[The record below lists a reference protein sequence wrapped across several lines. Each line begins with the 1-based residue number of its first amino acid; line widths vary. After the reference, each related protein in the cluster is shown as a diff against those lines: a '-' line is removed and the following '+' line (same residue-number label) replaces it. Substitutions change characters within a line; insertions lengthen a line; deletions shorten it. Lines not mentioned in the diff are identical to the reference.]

1 MSVNVSNCLLI
12 CSKTRAIFQ
21 MQHRSLN
28 RKMETEFKKCQQ
40 WTRFID
46 LKQLLFLPFLKWNL
60 RLQFRTNFQ
69 LCSITL
75 IWGERE
81 RERERERILAST
93 VKAVKANPDLSLKLL
108 LTFFTLNLLIY
119 AFLITFVMALTY
131 LWTGDVLLR
140 GREDRCD

>member
-21 MQHRSLN
+21 MQHPSLN
-28 RKMETEFKKCQQ
+28 RKTETEFKKCQQ

-75 IWGERE
+75 IWGE